1 MEIVVVIV
9 GGMVILLFRQ
19 LRRRRAKSPA
29 VRTRRL
35 TAEGVL
41 SADVK
46 QSIHDLLTREFSYY
60 SLLKEAEQ
68 QEFVLRC
75 VDIKSNLEF
84 EAREEL
90 ELTDEMSLLLSASM
104 AQLTFGFKDYVL
116 SNFKKIIIYPS
127 TFYSKLIEAE
137 VKGLTY
143 GNGFISLSWSHFE
156 HGYEHGSDKLNLGL
170 HEFAHALLLDKAKQ
184 FDVEAFDMLEKMAN
198 FIKEEV
204 EFTGMS
210 DSLFRDYG
218 LTNMHEFW
226 AVSVEVYFE
235 NPVEL
240 AAKYPR
246 LYRVMCVLL
255 KQDLASRVLG
265 IDSQIA

>member
-1 MEIVVVIV
+1 
-9 GGMVILLFRQ
+9 MVILLFRQ
-19 LRRRRAKSPA
+19 LRRRRAQSPA
-29 VRTRRL
+29 VRARRL
-35 TAEGVL
+35 MAEGMF
-41 SADVK
+41 SSDIK
-46 QSIHDLLTREFSYY
+46 HNIHELFTREFSYY
-60 SLLKEAEQ
+60 GFLKEAEQ

-75 VDIKSNLEF
+75 VDIKSSLEF
-84 EAREEL
+84 EAREDV
-90 ELTDEMSLLLSASM
+90 ELTEEMCLLLSASL

-156 HGYEHGSDKLNLGL
+156 NGYEHGSDKLNLGL

-204 EFTGMS
+204 EFTGKS

-226 AVSVEVYFE
+226 AVAVEVYFE

-240 AAKYPR
+240 SAKYPR